1 MPAYLMP
8 DAGEGLTEAEIVE
21 WHVAVGDEVGV
32 NDDLLAI
39 ETAKSVVELPSPF
52 AGTVTRILVEEG
64 ETVDVGAPIVV
75 IDDGSGSDGDDGQ
88 DPALRA
94 GNAEGHAP
102 EASASEPSAA
112 ESPAPA
118 GPGAAAEEEA
128 PALLTSDVQDPD
140 GAQEAPTAQAS
151 TAQAPVSS
159 AQVPTP
165 DAPARSGPAA
175 PPLLVGYGASTAA
188 VPGPV
193 RRRRRH
199 EVSRRAGSRPRRDE
213 AQAVD
218 AVRRATARNV
228 IASKDSKVHTTAFV
242 ECDAGATVELV
253 GTLRARRDFAGLH
266 VTPLL
271 VWCKAVCLAMRT
283 NPMINASWPGEEDR
297 ITVHESIN
305 IGFAADTPRGLL
317 VPVIRDAQDR
327 DLKDMAGELGRLVK
341 LAKAGRLQP
350 ADYSG
355 GTFSITN
362 LDGLGLDAGT
372 PIISGSESAILA
384 IGSIRRRP
392 WVIERN
398 GQELIEPRWTTA
410 MSLSFDHRLID
421 GAEAAR
427 FLADLAALIT
437 DPGLAMMY

>member
-21 WHVAVGDEVGV
+21 WHVAVGDEVRV

-75 IDDGSGSDGDDGQ
+75 IDDGSGSDGDDGRG
-88 DPALRA
+88 PARQA
-94 GNAEGHAP
+94 ERAEGAVP
-102 EASASEPSAA
+102 ESPASEPSAA
-112 ESPAPA
+112 ESPATRSSAPA
-118 GPGAAAEEEA
+118 DPGAAGGNG
-128 PALLTSDVQDPD
+128 PASLTSDVQGPADV
-140 GAQEAPTAQAS
+140 QEAPTAQA
-151 TAQAPVSS
+151 QAP
-159 AQVPTP
+159 
-165 DAPARSGPAA
+165 DARARSGRRPDD

-193 RRRRRH
+193 RRRRHH
-199 EVSRRAGSRPRRDE
+199 EVSRRTGSRPRRDE
-213 AQAVD
+213 AQAID

-253 GTLRARRDFAGLH
+253 KTLRARRDFAGLH

-297 ITVHESIN
+297 ITVHESVN

-317 VPVIRDAQDR
+317 VPVVRDAQDR